1 MTPVVCG
8 DCKKRYD
15 YEVDDFCP
23 RCGAYNRP
31 DQRSTARRVDGVN
44 ETGHAGSFVHSE
56 VHHEKEVRRRFG
68 LDRPKSA
75 PPRQA
80 ASVRQSPPFRQS
92 PPAGQPQFPR
102 SGQSFQQNR
111 QSQRKNTSA
120 GAVIGVFIW
129 IIVMLQFLRFCA
141 YM

>member
-8 DCKKRYD
+8 ECKKRYD

-56 VHHEKEVRRRFG
+56 VHQEKAVRQKFG
-68 LDRPKSA
+68 LDKPPAPKQKRPSAPISRPKDFQN
-75 PPRQA
+75 PRYAKERKSPSA
-80 ASVRQSPPFRQS
+80 ASVISI
-92 PPAGQPQFPR
+92 
-102 SGQSFQQNR
+102 
-111 QSQRKNTSA
+111 
-120 GAVIGVFIW
+120 VIW
-129 IIVMLQFLRFCA
+129 LIVISQFLRFCA
-141 YM
+141 YI

>member
-56 VHHEKEVRRRFG
+56 VHREKEVRRKFG
-68 LDRPKSA
+68 LDRPKSPA
-75 PPRQA
+75 RQAPPPRQT
-80 ASVRQSPPFRQS
+80 
-92 PPAGQPQFPR
+92 PPARQTQFPR
-102 SGQSFQQNR
+102 SGQVFQQNR
-111 QSQRKNTSA
+111 QSRERRSSPA
-120 GAVIGVFIW
+120 GAAIGIFIW
-129 IIVMLQFLRFCA
+129 IIVMVQFLRFCA

>member
-8 DCKKRYD
+8 ECRKRYD

-56 VHHEKEVRRRFG
+56 VHKEKAVRQKFG
-68 LDRPKSA
+68 LDKPA
-75 PPRQA
+75 PPKQTHRP
-80 ASVRQSPPFRQS
+80 ASRPRRDPFSHWQFDRDRERRRTAPSP
-92 PPAGQPQFPR
+92 A
-102 SGQSFQQNR
+102 SG
-111 QSQRKNTSA
+111 
-120 GAVIGVFIW
+120 IGVLVW
-129 IIVMLQFLRFCA
+129 IVVMIQILRFCA
-141 YM
+141 RM

>member
-56 VHHEKEVRRRFG
+56 VHREKEVRRRFG
-68 LDRPKSA
+68 LDRPKA
-75 PPRQA
+75 APVRQTVPPRQI
-80 ASVRQSPPFRQS
+80 
-92 PPAGQPQFPR
+92 PR
-102 SGQSFQQNR
+102 SGQPFPQSR
-111 QSQRKNTSA
+111 QSRQQKSPSA

>member
-8 DCKKRYD
+8 ECRKRYD

-56 VHHEKEVRRRFG
+56 VHKEKAVRKKFG
-68 LDRPKSA
+68 LDKPTPPKQT
-75 PPRQA
+75 R
-80 ASVRQSPPFRQS
+80 
-92 PPAGQPQFPR
+92 PPASRPRRDPFSHWQFDRERERRRTAPSPA
-102 SGQSFQQNR
+102 SG
-111 QSQRKNTSA
+111 
-120 GAVIGVFIW
+120 IGVLVW
-129 IIVMLQFLRFCA
+129 IVVMIQILRFCA
-141 YM
+141 RM

>member
-56 VHHEKEVRRRFG
+56 VHQEKAFRRKFG
-68 LDRPKSA
+68 LDRPKTPPVRQAA
-75 PPRQA
+75 PPRQVQQP
-80 ASVRQSPPFRQS
+80 VRS
-92 PPAGQPQFPR
+92 FP
-102 SGQSFQQNR
+102 QNR
-111 QSQRKNTSA
+111 QTQQRKNTPV
-120 GAVIGVFIW
+120 GAVIGIFIW
-129 IIVMLQFLRFCA
+129 VIVMLQFLRFCA